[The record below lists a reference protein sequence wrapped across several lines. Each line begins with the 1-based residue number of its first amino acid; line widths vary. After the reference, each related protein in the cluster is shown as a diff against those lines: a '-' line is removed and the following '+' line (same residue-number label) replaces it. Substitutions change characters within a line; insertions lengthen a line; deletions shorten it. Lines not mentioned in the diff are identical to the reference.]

1 MKPLQLNFRAGIP
14 EKDLLGRVMGP
25 DMYGAMYYVVTVFS
39 LPDRTTVNLWPERSG
54 NRRVDEVGQEWIMET
69 P

>member
-1 MKPLQLNFRAGIP
+1 
-14 EKDLLGRVMGP
+14 MGP

-54 NRRVDEVGQEWIMET
+54 NRRVDEFGQEWVWT